1 MPLQRGRRGGCGKP
15 GVPGGVQRVPQ
26 QRRAPGRRAD
36 GGRRRKPGRA
46 GGRVCRAGKAA
57 LFLLHP
63 QFPEP
68 HGQDHEPCQAQ
79 GRLCACGAVRRARVG
94 GRPLRGAAHRGRAG
108 AVHQKH
114 GHRGRRYLRGQFFQ
128 NFVPGHAPCVLRLRQ
143 KADGRLCGGEA
154 VQRRAHQRVG
164 AACMRGHADA
174 HGYGRAHPGDTQ
186 NLRGQGG
193 ADDGTAG

>member
-1 MPLQRGRRGGCGKP
+1 MFEAKCIGVDMDEDGMKMDDLEAKIQKYHPKMIYVIPTFQNPSGRTLSLE
-15 GVPGGVQRVPQ
+15 
-26 QRRAPGRRAD
+26 
-36 GGRRRKPGRA
+36 RRKKVAELSAKYNVLVLEDDPYGELRIA
-46 GGRVCRAGKAA
+46 GGPVPSIKGMDT
-57 LFLLHP
+57 
-63 QFPEP
+63 E
-68 HGQDHEPCQAQ
+68 
-79 GRLCACGAVRRARVG
+79 GAVIY
-94 GRPLRGAAHRGRAG
+94 AG
-108 AVHQKH
+108 SFSK
-114 GHRGRRYLRGQFFQ
+114 
-128 NFVPGHAPCVLRLRQ
+128 FVPGSAPCVLRLRQ